1 AVGGVSWRILVPDLA
16 ASWAALAAG
25 RAAELGPRGTSYRR
39 WGERLCAQAQSE
51 RRMAELGQWHRMLS
65 EPSLALVDGAL
76 DAGRDVAGTA
86 RHVTLELS
94 AAVNGGLVTEVTAAC
109 PGGAYEVLASAAV
122 VAGGG
127 AGAGAPGRAGG
138 AC

>member
-51 RRMAELGQWHRMLS
+51 RRMAELGQWRRMLS

-76 DAGRDVAGTA
+76 DAGRDIAGTA

-94 AAVNGGLVTEVTAAC
+94 TAVTAARLKE
-109 PGGAYEVLASAAV
+109 G
-122 VAGGG
+122 AGGVPRG
-127 AGAGAPGRAGG
+127 IERGVRS
-138 AC
+138 